1 MPRVAILDIEFLFD
15 VIDLVVSMKCNDLL
29 SIELFSTAVKPHGFW
44 STFVCVITDQT
55 CTIKLLS

>member
-1 MPRVAILDIEFLFD
+1 MDIELLFD